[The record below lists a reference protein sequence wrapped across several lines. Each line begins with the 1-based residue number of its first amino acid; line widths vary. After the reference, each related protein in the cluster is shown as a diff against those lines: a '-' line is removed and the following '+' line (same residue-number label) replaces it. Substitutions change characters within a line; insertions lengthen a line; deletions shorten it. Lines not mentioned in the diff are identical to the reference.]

1 MAMTV
6 YGLDWVNGDGLNYAY
21 TDLADA
27 KLDVFEYLLD
37 TYIRSISFHITANDV
52 KDLSDELALDSESIM
67 TDEWIDDL
75 VYITHLNVSD
85 KFTPST

>member
-1 MAMTV
+1 MTV

-37 TYIRSISFHITANDV
+37 TYINSISFHITANDV
-52 KDLSDELALDSESIM
+52 KDLSDELALDSESLVV
-67 TDEWIDDL
+67 DEWIDDL
-75 VYITHLNVSD
+75 VYITRLNVSD
-85 KFTPST
+85 KFTPNT

>member
-27 KLDVFEYLLD
+27 KLDVFESLLNS
-37 TYIRSISFHITANDV
+37 YINSISLRIDNI
-52 KDLSDELALDSESIM
+52 KDLSDELAIDSESLVV
-67 TDEWIDDL
+67 DEWIDDL

-85 KFTPST
+85 KFTPNT